1 MTSKRKSL
9 TLLAA
14 FLLLAGMLPAQSFR
28 TLLNRANK
36 AYEIHAYNVAIN
48 DYLGALQ
55 KRQDDVE
62 ALSKVADCYRH
73 LNQMDEAKTYYARA
87 TRVKGV
93 AKEAVFQ
100 YAQTLKSLGLYDE
113 AKQWFLLYARDYEA
127 ATGNLFAQSCDFAK
141 TQMSVNSAY
150 TVTNEYINTSSS
162 EFGPAFYGN
171 QSVVF
176 SSARTDIQRSGQFQG
191 KINNQ
196 LFMATIGGRGY
207 LESPVFL
214 KSSAKNEFNEGPV
227 SYSPDGQF
235 VAYTKNN
242 FVDGTRQIPSSGMEL
257 SIYLARVGPS
267 GDWLDMQPFP
277 FNGSDYSTG
286 YPCFA
291 PDGNSLY
298 FASNR
303 PDGFGGYDIYVS
315 YKVGQSWSTP
325 ENLGPVVNSAGDE
338 ISPYYDGTSLF
349 FSSDWHQGLG
359 GFDVFRAESS
369 GNRWVRI
376 FHLGN
381 GVNTPR
387 DDYGFIYDSFRNLGY
402 LVSNR
407 LGGRGSEDIYR
418 LNRSAD
424 NIVLR
429 VTNASDGTP
438 ISGATVDFSACGE
451 NAYQTDANGVYTF
464 QAVQGLNC
472 RVTVTKDG
480 YLSASFDLNST
491 GASQSREYS
500 VALSKQGESYP
511 GKIVNYT
518 TRAPI
523 EGVLV
528 IATNRITGAQLQAQT
543 DRNGDYFLALS
554 PYSSYDLRFSSPG
567 YKELNF
573 SVDTESG
580 LDRTILGVISMLPA
594 TAVPGVP
601 DTGNPDIPSSPGQP
615 DLQTGFAVQVAAI
628 SSPSLDQF
636 ADLASLGNVYYAEQ
650 AGRYKIRVG
659 VYPTRE
665 EAENALRSA
674 KAKGYPT
681 SFIVKEEGGGPGV
694 VSGPATTSKSPAA
707 TAGSGAYK
715 VQLAA
720 YSNPKNFDPSRISY
734 LGPIEERK
742 KGKLTVKYIGGF
754 STLDDAQRAVSV
766 ARAAGFD
773 TAFVVVEENG
783 VLKPVK

>member
-9 TLLAA
+9 SLLAA
-14 FLLLAGMLPAQSFR
+14 FMLLAAMLPAQSFR

-48 DYLGALQ
+48 DYLLALE

-62 ALSKVADCYRH
+62 SLSKLADCYRH
-73 LNQMDEAKTYYARA
+73 LNQFDEAKSYYGRA
-87 TRVKGV
+87 TRIKGV
-93 AKEAVFQ
+93 AKETVLQ
-100 YAQTLKSLGLYDE
+100 YAQTLKGLGLYDE
-113 AKQWFLLYARDYEA
+113 AKQWFLLYARDFDPA
-127 ATGNLFAQSCDFAK
+127 AGNLFAQSCDFAK
-141 TQMSVNSAY
+141 SQMNVPSAY
-150 TVTNEYINTSSS
+150 TITNEYINTSSS
-162 EFGPAFYGN
+162 EFGPALFGN

-196 LFMATIGGRGY
+196 LYMATIGNRGY

-214 KSSAKNEFNEGPV
+214 KSSVKNEFNEGPIA
-227 SYSPDGQF
+227 YTADGTT

-242 FVDGTRQIPSSGMEL
+242 FVDGTRQIPSSGLEL
-257 SIYLARVGPS
+257 SIYLARISPN
-267 GDWLDMQPFP
+267 GDWADIRPFP

-286 YPCFA
+286 YPSFS
-291 PDGNSLY
+291 PDGNTLY

-303 PDGFGGYDIYVS
+303 PDGFGGFDIYAS
-315 YKVGQSWSTP
+315 YKVGQSWSAP
-325 ENLGPVVNSAGDE
+325 ENLGPVINSAGDE
-338 ISPYYDGTSLF
+338 ITPFFDGTSLF
-349 FSSDWHQGLG
+349 FASDWHQGLG
-359 GFDVFRAESS
+359 GFDVFRAEST
-369 GNRWVRI
+369 GNRWTRI

-387 DDYGFIYDSFRNLGY
+387 DDYGFVYDGFRNIGY

-407 LGGRGSEDIYR
+407 LGGRGAEDIYR

-429 VTNASDGTP
+429 VTNASDGSP
-438 ISGATVDFSACGE
+438 IPAATVDFSACGE

-472 RVTVTKDG
+472 RVTVLKDG

-491 GASQSREYS
+491 GSSQREFS
-500 VALSKQGESYP
+500 IALSRLGESYA

-518 TRAPI
+518 TRTPI

-528 IATNRITGAQLQAQT
+528 IANNRNTGAELQART
-543 DRNGDYFLALS
+543 DRNGDYYLALS
-554 PYSSYDLRFSSPG
+554 PYSSYSLRFSSPG

-580 LDRTILGVISMLPA
+580 LDRSILGIISMLPVTGA
-594 TAVPGVP
+594 PGMP
-601 DTGNPDIPSSPGQP
+601 DTDPNIPSAPNQP
-615 DLQTGFAVQVAAI
+615 NLQTGFAVQVAAI
-628 SSPSLDQF
+628 STPALDQF
-636 ADLASLGNVYYAEQ
+636 AELASLGNVYYAEQ

-659 VYPTRE
+659 VFSTRE

-681 SFIVKEEGGGPGV
+681 SFIVKEDGGPGV
-694 VSGPATTSKSPAA
+694 VDGPTTPPASASK
-707 TAGSGAYK
+707 GGQYK

-720 YSNPKNFDPSRISY
+720 YSNPKNFDPSKVSG
-734 LGPIEERK
+734 LGTIEERK
-742 KGKLTVKYIGGF
+742 KGKLTVKYVGGLA
-754 STLDDAQRAVSV
+754 TLADAQRVLSIAKS
-766 ARAAGFD
+766 AGFD
-773 TAFVVVEENG
+773 TAFIVVEENG